1 MSRHKVRLAALKLVL
16 CTLGSVGF
24 GFAYFGHQIFNH
36 ELTYFQF
43 VYFGVVAGVFV
54 AVLPTAKSRWLVLMG
69 AFAMLGLALNANSNT
84 PMRLIR
90 DVVGVLSV
98 FVAVRLGLGAGRMF
112 PALYV
117 GKFVVWG
124 AIFAVTHVCAFLF
137 LVLIKTQSIEANP
150 EFVIMVARIGALLGA
165 GVGLGYELAIIV
177 ANRVLYRRD
186 EAGAARSPTA

>member
-1 MSRHKVRLAALKLVL
+1 
-16 CTLGSVGF
+16 
-24 GFAYFGHQIFNH
+24 
-36 ELTYFQF
+36 
-43 VYFGVVAGVFV
+43 
-54 AVLPTAKSRWLVLMG
+54 
-69 AFAMLGLALNANSNT
+69 
-84 PMRLIR
+84 
-90 DVVGVLSV
+90 
-98 FVAVRLGLGAGRMF
+98 MF